1 MHLVVCHYTLCFIN
15 VIPVPVQI
23 AIVERELL
31 LETVMRSRSL
41 RRTSCLSAWVG
52 RRPCNFA
59 LLPATREICHTL
71 RDGACVEPAYRV
83 GELIRVDRL
92 EVVVR
97 HGSPLVQPS
106 CLQ

>member
-71 RDGACVEPAYRV
+71 RDGACVGRESCTPNPFANRFQLSTV
-83 GELIRVDRL
+83 AKF
-92 EVVVR
+92 
-97 HGSPLVQPS
+97 SPLEWQP
-106 CLQ
+106 